1 MTQGMNLV
9 TLTTAFSEDVIK
21 WGMFLTELAESCSS
35 PLLAQ
40 LVEEQDT
47 VSLYHSVPVPPAQLA
62 WAFLPLHSRKL
73 LTPYKSPL
81 GRGHQPGKYP
91 GWNFHRNTSLC

>member
-21 WGMFLTELAESCSS
+21 WDMFLTELAESCSS

-40 LVEEQDT
+40 LVERAGHSLT
-47 VSLYHSVPVPPAQLA
+47 VSLHPCAPDQLA
-62 WAFLPLHSRKL
+62 SFLAF
-73 LTPYKSPL
+73 
-81 GRGHQPGKYP
+81 
-91 GWNFHRNTSLC
+91 